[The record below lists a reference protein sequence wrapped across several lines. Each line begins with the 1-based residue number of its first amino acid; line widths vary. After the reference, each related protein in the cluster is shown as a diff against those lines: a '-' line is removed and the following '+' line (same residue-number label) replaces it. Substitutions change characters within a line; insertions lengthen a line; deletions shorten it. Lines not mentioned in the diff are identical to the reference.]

1 MAPVAVLIIEADA
14 TITHLVALVLGEEGY
29 AVACAA
35 SPTEALALLAVRGP
49 AVRGPAVR
57 GPAAFAV
64 ILGNPCAR
72 PLGDPYAP
80 LDRLHTRTEAPI
92 VICTRDRAA
101 TDADH
106 QARGYAAV
114 VEESCDLRDLPD
126 AAARARSHACRG
138 LRGGYALLR
147 RA

>member
-1 MAPVAVLIIEADA
+1 MAPVAVLIIEPDA

-49 AVRGPAVR
+49 AS
-57 GPAAFAV
+57 FAV

-92 VICTRDRAA
+92 VIRTRDRAA

-114 VEESCDLRDLPD
+114 VEEPCDLRDLPD

-138 LRGGYALLR
+138 LRGGYALQR